1 MGAGQA
7 GRAPWRPAHVDANAP
22 RASQM
27 MLENAGNPDE
37 DKRIDNPGDFELN
50 VLRTFE
56 NGGCSTRAP
65 AVQSHTPHGAQE
77 GRWIEASGCILGILG
92 MLRASRPPPS
102 RSCTLCLLSPQ
113 RADSGFAT

>member
-1 MGAGQA
+1 
-7 GRAPWRPAHVDANAP
+7 
-22 RASQM
+22 

-92 MLRASRPPPS
+92 PSRARS
-102 RSCTLCLLSPQ
+102 RSCTRCLLSPQ
-113 RADSGFAT
+113 RDSGLVT